1 MTQVLTLAAIAT
13 CAANGHRWHL
23 VRSWHAVGYE
33 ECHVCGE
40 TRNQGFLFGDLPPTA
55 PRLASPD
62 WESSPMTKVMPKSM
76 PPVGNTA
83 PGVRP
88 SRKGRNGNKVF
99 STEEEAALYP
109 RAIALVDN
117 PRDKDILYRLSQ
129 GQTLGNVGALYHIHM
144 TRVHQIKKKAFVL
157 ALAEREASS

>member
-1 MTQVLTLAAIAT
+1 MTQVLTLAAITA
-13 CAANGHRWHL
+13 CAANGHRWRL

-33 ECHVCGE
+33 ECLVCGE
-40 TRNQGFLFGDLPPTA
+40 SRSYGHVFGDLLPPPA
-55 PRLASPD
+55 PAPEPRS
-62 WESSPMTKVMPKSM
+62 MPRSM

-109 RAIALVDN
+109 RVIALVDN

-157 ALAEREASS
+157 ALAEREQAAKGEP